1 MRMTAREFLDWPH
14 KAVTL
19 LGMSGVGKTTLA
31 NRLPKTNWF
40 HYSGDYRIGTRYLDE
55 PILDNIKRQAMQVG
69 FLRDL
74 LRSDSIYIKSNIT
87 VDNLQPVSTFLG
99 KIGDSARGGL
109 AVNEFRRRQHL
120 HHDAEV
126 GAMKD
131 VPRFIEKSREIYG
144 YDHFVNDA
152 GGSVCEIEDP
162 SVVPTLA
169 EHTLVLYLRADAE
182 MEGELRARQRDD
194 PKPLYYPETFFDTR
208 LAAYLEERGLATA
221 AEVEPDDFV
230 QWVFPP
236 SWPTGGRSTRRSRGG
251 TGTRWR
257 RGRPRACATRRTS
270 SISWRRSSTT
280 TPMRR
285 PGCGASEPSRS
296 RRAHGP
302 VRRDRNR
309 PPPTSDRH
317 RPGST
322 ARPAP
327 ARTSPRNRC
336 LSSPIPTFRPSA
348 GSGTRATR
356 SSTRSA
362 RSARTFASFTSG
374 SST

>member
-31 NRLPKTNWF
+31 NRLPKSDWF

-55 PILDNIKRQAMQVG
+55 PILDNIKRQAMQVD

-99 KIGDSARGGL
+99 KIGDPARGGL
-109 AVNEFRRRQHL
+109 TVEEFRRRQHL

-131 VPRFIEKSREIYG
+131 VARFIETSRDIYG

-169 EHTLVLYLRADAE
+169 ENTLILYLRADEE
-182 MEGELRARQRDD
+182 MEDDLRERQRAD
-194 PKPLYYPETFFDTR
+194 PKPLYYPEAFFDAQ
-208 LAAYLEERGLATA
+208 LGSYLEERGLGSATA
-221 AEVEPDDFV
+221 VEPDDFV
-230 QWVFPP
+230 QWVFP
-236 SWPTGGRSTRRSRGG
+236 SLV
-251 TGTRWR
+251 
-257 RGRPRACATRRTS
+257 AH
-270 SISWRRSSTT
+270 
-280 TPMRR
+280 RR
-285 PGCGASEPSRS
+285 PLYAAIS
-296 RRAHGP
+296 RRHGYTVEARAAEG
-302 VRRDRNR
+302 VRDE
-309 PPPTSDRH
+309 TDFLDLVADILDDH
-317 RPGST
+317 
-322 ARPAP
+322 AKAP
-327 ARTSPRNRC
+327 ARLR
-336 LSSPIPTFRPSA
+336 
-348 GSGTRATR
+348 GV
-356 SSTRSA
+356 
-362 RSARTFASFTSG
+362 
-374 SST
+374 